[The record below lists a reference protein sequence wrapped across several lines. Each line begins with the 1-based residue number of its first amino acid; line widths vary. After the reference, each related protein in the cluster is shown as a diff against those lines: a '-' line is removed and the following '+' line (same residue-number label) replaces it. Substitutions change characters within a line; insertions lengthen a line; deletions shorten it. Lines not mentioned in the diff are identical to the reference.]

1 MPTVGMPRRA
11 PRALSD
17 AASALGR
24 PLRVARIPPVDATR
38 ERARL
43 RLVNLVL
50 IIYLLAIFEGSIRK
64 YVAPQFGQY
73 IFFIRDPFLIL
84 AYLLATRHGLWPR
97 QNAWFMLSVL
107 MCGLGVLLF
116 VLQSA
121 LGGLDNTRVLLGIY
135 GWRSYFMYVPLA
147 FLVGAQFR
155 ANDLSRFAKVTL
167 WLAIPIALL
176 VALQFASPQNSPI
189 NVGVAEDKEFQFK
202 GIGLDAERI
211 RPTGPFTSPTGQSQ
225 FVTTA
230 TAFVLAL
237 LLLPA
242 SRRRFGL
249 VPLAASA
256 AAVLTCIALGGSRG
270 TTLSC
275 VLVGL
280 FAMGIGFVGRGAA
293 LKARALALPSSLAV
307 VAALLYPI
315 VFPVGFKAF
324 MNRWD
329 SAAAAEQ
336 GIEGGVLGRA
346 LYGFVDFFRLVDSV
360 PALGYGLGYGG
371 NASITLGAVV
381 DGVMPGKLVETDFA
395 RHMVD
400 LGPAFGL
407 CYIVFRIA
415 LAAWLMRL
423 VLHATRRAA
432 DPLPMLM
439 FAYAVFVILLGQLTG
454 HGTINVY
461 GWLFT
466 GLCIAASREALAS
479 THVPARV
486 RQVVLR
492 RPPRFPIPL
501 RKSLR

>member
-1 MPTVGMPRRA
+1 MLAARMPHRA

-17 AASALGR
+17 TAVAVRRGVPRARARPATAAA
-24 PLRVARIPPVDATR
+24 
-38 ERARL
+38 ERARRHL
-43 RLVNLVL
+43 IHVVL
-50 IIYLLAIFEGSIRK
+50 IIYLLAIFEGSLRK
-64 YVAPQFGQY
+64 YVAPQFGAY
-73 IFFIRDPFLIL
+73 IFFIRDPFLIY
-84 AYLLATRHGLWPR
+84 AYVLATRHGLWPR
-97 QNAWFMLSVL
+97 HSAWFMFSVF
-107 MCGLGVLLF
+107 MCGFGVLLF

-147 FLVGAQFR
+147 FLIGAQFR
-155 ANDLSRFAKVTL
+155 AADLARFGKVTL
-167 WLAIPIALL
+167 WLALPIALL
-176 VALQFASPQNSPI
+176 VALQFASPQNATI
-189 NVGVAEDKEFQFK
+189 NVGISEDKDFQFQ

-230 TAFVLAL
+230 TVFLLAL

-242 SRRRFGL
+242 AKRKLGRVML
-249 VPLAASA
+249 ILSA
-256 AAVLTCIALGGSRG
+256 GAILTCVALGGSRG

-275 VLVGL
+275 ALVGL
-280 FAMGIGFVGRGAA
+280 FAMGLGVIGRGAA
-293 LKARALALPSSLAV
+293 LKARALALPTTLAV
-307 VAALLYPI
+307 IAAVLYPI
-315 VFPVGFKAF
+315 VFPVGFQAF

-329 SAAAAEQ
+329 TAAVAEQ

-346 LYGFVDFFRLVDSV
+346 LYGFIDFFRLVETV

-371 NASITLGAVV
+371 NASITLNAMV
-381 DGVMPGKLVETDFA
+381 DGVAPGKLVETDFA

-407 CYIVFRIA
+407 CYIAFRFG
-415 LAAWLMRL
+415 LAIWLLRL
-423 VLHATRRAA
+423 VLQATRRVS
-432 DPLPMLM
+432 DPLPMLL
-439 FAYAVFVILLGQLTG
+439 FAFASYVLLLGQLTG

-479 THVPARV
+479 SRLPMPAMRH
-486 RQVVLR
+486 
-492 RPPRFPIPL
+492 PPRFPIPL
-501 RKSLR
+501 RKRLR

>member
-1 MPTVGMPRRA
+1 MLAASLPRRA
-11 PRALSD
+11 PRA
-17 AASALGR
+17 SAEPSQAR
-24 PLRVARIPPVDATR
+24 RAARIGEAAVLLDPAR
-38 ERARL
+38 ERSRR
-43 RLVNLVL
+43 RLVGVVMV
-50 IIYLLAIFEGSIRK
+50 IYLLAIFEGSIRK

-73 IFFIRDPFLIL
+73 IFFIRDPFLIY

-97 QNAWFMLSVL
+97 NSGWFMLSVF
-107 MCGLGVLLF
+107 MCGFGVLLF

-155 ANDLSRFAKVTL
+155 TADLTRFAKLTL
-167 WLAIPIALL
+167 WLALPIALL
-176 VALQFASPQNSPI
+176 VALQFASPQNAAI
-189 NVGVAEDKEFQFK
+189 NVGVSEDKDFQFQ

-230 TAFVLAL
+230 TVFLL
-237 LLLPA
+237 SMLLLPA
-242 SRRRFGL
+242 ARRQL
-249 VPLAASA
+249 SAPVLAVSA
-256 AAVLTCIALGGSRG
+256 GAILTCVALGGSRG

-280 FAMGIGFVGRGAA
+280 FAMGLGFVGRGAG
-293 LKARALALPSSLAV
+293 LKARALALPVALAV
-307 VAALLYPI
+307 AAAILYPI
-315 VFPVGFKAF
+315 VFPVGFQAF

-329 SAAAAEQ
+329 TAAAAEQ
-336 GIEGGVLGRA
+336 GIQGGVLGRA
-346 LYGFVDFFRLVDSV
+346 LYGFVDFFRLVEMV

-371 NASITLGAVV
+371 NASITLGAMV
-381 DGVMPGKLVETDFA
+381 DGVAPGKLVETDFA

-400 LGPAFGL
+400 LGPAFGI
-407 CYIVFRIA
+407 CYIAFRLG
-415 LAAWLMRL
+415 LAVWLLQR
-423 VLHATRRAA
+423 VLQATRRVP
-432 DPLPMLM
+432 DPLPMLL
-439 FAYAVFVILLGQLTG
+439 FAYAVFVLLLGQLTG

-479 THVPARV
+479 MKVPPVAR
-486 RQVVLR
+486 RQ
-492 RPPRFPIPL
+492 PPRFSNPL
-501 RKSLR
+501 RKRLR